1 MSKPTRETRATIKA
15 ELQMCERERIVVELR
30 SVIQDIEEF
39 EAQFQALEKEAGL
52 PGFYRSKPI
61 TERMAHLGMS
71 QEAIDVVGQLLD
83 AMEKVMLGRGDE
95 MSNSTKRMLAERA
108 EAELAAVDQLAAI
121 VENQQ
126 KERDS

>member
-1 MSKPTRETRATIKA
+1 MSKPTRETRETIKA
-15 ELQMCERERIVVELR
+15 ELQMGACERIVDELR
-30 SVIQDIEEF
+30 SAIQEIEEF
-39 EAQFQALEKEAGL
+39 EAQFQALERQAGL

-95 MSNSTKRMLAERA
+95 MPDTTKRMLAERA
-108 EAELAAVDQLAAI
+108 EAELSAVDQLAAI
-121 VENQQ
+121 IKHQ